1 MTELGYTT
9 RFRVEWTPATVYAA
23 INDPRSWWDGEL
35 DGATDQVGAEFTY
48 RYREQHF
55 SRQRV
60 IELTPNER
68 VAWQVVEGGPAF
80 ASERSE
86 WSGTTIVFELSPVG
100 DGTEVRFTHLG
111 LVSQLECFD
120 ACTSA
125 WAYYVGDSL
134 RQAAFMAG

>member
-1 MTELGYTT
+1 V
-9 RFRVEWTPATVYAA
+9 FA
-23 INDPRSWWDGEL
+23 
-35 DGATDQVGAEFTY
+35 
-48 RYREQHF
+48 
-55 SRQRV
+55 
-60 IELTPNER
+60 
-68 VAWQVVEGGPAF
+68 VEGGPAF

-86 WSGTTIVFELSPVG
+86 WSGTTIVFELCPVG